1 MAESMLFREVVHRLS
16 QHWAFEGLSIDVEAA
31 ATGHEEISSC
41 TALLDSEAPVKIPA
55 CMHGSDA
62 RLGRRAWSW

>member
-1 MAESMLFREVVHRLS
+1 MAESMLFREIIHWFS
-16 QHWAFEGLSIDVEAA
+16 QHWVFKGLSIHVEAA

-55 CMHGSDA
+55 CMYGSDA
-62 RLGRRAWSW
+62 RLESRPWFW